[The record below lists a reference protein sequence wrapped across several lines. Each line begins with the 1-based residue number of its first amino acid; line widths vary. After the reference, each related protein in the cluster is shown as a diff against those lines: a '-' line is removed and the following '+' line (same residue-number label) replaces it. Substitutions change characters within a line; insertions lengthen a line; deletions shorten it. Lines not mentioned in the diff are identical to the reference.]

1 MSKRLATVFA
11 GTPDFA
17 VPSLDMLLERAD
29 IDLRAVYTQPD
40 RPAGR
45 GRRLTASPVKRRALE
60 AGLPVEQPE
69 NLKSAA
75 DVATLAGYAPDL
87 LVVAAYGLL
96 LPAAVLALARY
107 PVNVHAS
114 LLPRWRGAAPIQHAL
129 LAGDRET
136 GISIMRIVQQLDAGP
151 VWLQRACAIE
161 AHDTGGS
168 LHDKLARLGAETL
181 AAALDLLAAG
191 DVEEQPQDAARVT
204 YASKVTAADRE
215 LDFTAPAAA
224 LGRRVRAFSP
234 APGARARL
242 GSLAVKVLAA
252 RVLDGAGGNIPGTIV
267 ACSAEGIDVACGEGL
282 LRITELQ
289 PPGKQAMTA
298 AAFLNGYGEQL

>member
-1 MSKRLATVFA
+1 LSKRLATVFA

-17 VPSLDMLLERAD
+17 VPSLEVLLQRAD

-45 GRRLTASPVKRRALE
+45 GRRLTASPVKRRALD

-69 NLKSAA
+69 HLKSAA
-75 DVATLAGYAPDL
+75 DLEILSGYAPEL

-96 LPAAVLALARY
+96 LPAPVLALPRY
-107 PVNVHAS
+107 PINVHAS
-114 LLPRWRGAAPIQHAL
+114 LLPRWRGAAPIQRAL
-129 LAGDRET
+129 LAGDRQT
-136 GISIMRIVQQLDAGP
+136 GISIMRIVQKLDAGP
-151 VWLQRACAIE
+151 VWLQRTCPID

-168 LHDKLARLGAETL
+168 LHDKLARLGADAL
-181 AAALDLLAAG
+181 AAALDLLASGA
-191 DVEEQPQDAARVT
+191 VEEQVQDEALVT
-204 YASKVTAADRE
+204 YAGKVTTADRE
-215 LDFTAPAAA
+215 LDFAAPASA
-224 LGRRVRAFSP
+224 LERRVRAFNP

-252 RVLDGAGGNIPGTIV
+252 RLVDANCGDVPGTIV
-267 ACSAEGIDVACGEGL
+267 ARSAKGIDVACGEGL
-282 LRITELQ
+282 LRVTELQ

-298 AAFLNGYGEQL
+298 AAFLNGYGDQL

>member
-11 GTPDFA
+11 GTPEFA
-17 VPSLDMLLERAD
+17 VPSLDVLLQRAD

-45 GRRLTASPVKRRALE
+45 GRRLTASPVKRRALD

-69 NLKSAA
+69 DLKSAA
-75 DVATLAGYAPDL
+75 EVEALAGYAPEL

-96 LPAAVLALARY
+96 LPAPVLALARY
-107 PVNVHAS
+107 PINVHAS

-129 LAGDRET
+129 LAGDPET
-136 GISIMRIVQQLDAGP
+136 GISIMRIVQKLDAGP

-161 AHDTGGS
+161 ADDTGGS

-181 AAALDLLAAG
+181 AAALDLLADG
-191 DVEEQPQDAARVT
+191 GVEEQAQDEARVT

-224 LGRRVRAFSP
+224 LERRIRALNP
-234 APGARARL
+234 APGARALL
-242 GSLAVKVLAA
+242 GSLVVKVLAA
-252 RVLDGAGGNIPGTIV
+252 RVLDGACRDAPGTIV
-267 ACSAEGIDVACGEGL
+267 ARSVEGIDVACGEGL